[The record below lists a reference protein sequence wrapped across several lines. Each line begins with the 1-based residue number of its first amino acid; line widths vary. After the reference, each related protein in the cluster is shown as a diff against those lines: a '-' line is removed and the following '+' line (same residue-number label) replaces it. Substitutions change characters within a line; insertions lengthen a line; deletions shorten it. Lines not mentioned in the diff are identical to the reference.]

1 MNTKHSKSPSPHQ
14 YGTTRGRLPQRAGS
28 PGLNGGEA
36 AATVPPTDLQT
47 LLLLVCAA
55 VGRVKANTALTGE
68 ENSADHSGKN
78 QEKNRQQFEISGEQ
92 SSALSV

>member
-1 MNTKHSKSPSPHQ
+1 V
-14 YGTTRGRLPQRAGS
+14 TRGWLPQTAGS
-28 PGLNGGEA
+28 PGLNGSGA
-36 AATVPPTDLQT
+36 AAAVTPIDLQT

-55 VGRVKANTALTGE
+55 LGRVKANTALTGE

-78 QEKNRQQFEISGEQ
+78 QEKYRQQFEISGEQ